1 MATIEPLSSA
11 MTYQAQQAAKPQT
24 VTPVNTEVPEDGQ
37 TVNVDETTA
46 SVTRAQAEDEKESG
60 SESAGSQQQQAA
72 GASAGQQAAG
82 VRQSQQQQ
90 QAARQLQ
97 QASAKQAQQQAA
109 QTKQTQQQSEQL
121 KKAITEMNKKINN
134 SNEEAVF
141 GVHEDTNRI
150 MIKIMDKETKE
161 VIKEFPPE
169 KTLDMIARIWE
180 MAGILVDQKL

>member
-1 MATIEPLSSA
+1 MATIEPLNSV
-11 MTYQAQQAAKPQT
+11 MTYQAQAVERPQSS
-24 VTPVNTEVPEDGQ
+24 TPVNTEVPEDGQ

-46 SVTRAQAEDEKESG
+46 AVTRAQAEDDKGGG
-60 SESAGSQQQQAA
+60 SEGAGSQQQA
-72 GASAGQQAAG
+72 GANQMQQLSA
-82 VRQSQQQQ
+82 R
-90 QAARQLQ
+90 
-97 QASAKQAQQQAA
+97 QAQQQ
-109 QTKQTQQQSEQL
+109 QKSEQL
-121 KKAITEMNKKINN
+121 KKAIAEMNRRINN

-180 MAGILVDQKL
+180 MAGILVDEKR

>member
-1 MATIEPLSSA
+1 MATIEPLNSV
-11 MTYQAQQAAKPQT
+11 MTYQAQAATKPQT

-46 SVTRAQAEDEKESG
+46 AVTKPQAEDEKGKG
-60 SESAGSQQQQAA
+60 SDNAGSQQQQAG
-72 GASAGQQAAG
+72 GA
-82 VRQSQQQQ
+82 
-90 QAARQLQ
+90 
-97 QASAKQAQQQAA
+97 
-109 QTKQTQQQSEQL
+109 KQTQQQQSDQL
-121 KKAITEMNKKINN
+121 KKAIAEMNRKINN

-180 MAGILVDQKL
+180 MAGILVDEKR

>member
-1 MATIEPLSSA
+1 MATIEPLNSV
-11 MTYQAQQAAKPQT
+11 MTYQAQAVEKPQP

-46 SVTRAQAEDEKESG
+46 SVTRPQTENEKESESGG
-60 SESAGSQQQQAA
+60 SGSQQY
-72 GASAGQQAAG
+72 
-82 VRQSQQQQ
+82 
-90 QAARQLQ
+90 
-97 QASAKQAQQQAA
+97 QASGSRQAQV
-109 QTKQTQQQSEQL
+109 QQQSEQL
-121 KKAITEMNKKINN
+121 KKAIAEMNRKINN

-180 MAGILVDQKL
+180 MAGILVDEKR

>member
-1 MATIEPLSSA
+1 MAIEPLNSA
-11 MTYQAQQAAKPQT
+11 MSYQAQAAAKPQM

-37 TVNVDETTA
+37 TINVDETTA
-46 SVTRAQAEDEKESG
+46 SVTRPQAEEDRSSGGESDG
-60 SESAGSQQQQAA
+60 RQQETSGKTSSGVQQN
-72 GASAGQQAAG
+72 QP
-82 VRQSQQQQ
+82 
-90 QAARQLQ
+90 
-97 QASAKQAQQQAA
+97 KN
-109 QTKQTQQQSEQL
+109 EQL
-121 KKAITEMNKKINN
+121 KKAIAEMNRKINN

-150 MIKIMDKETKE
+150 MIKIMDKDTKE

>member
-1 MATIEPLSSA
+1 MATIEPLNSV
-11 MTYQAQQAAKPQT
+11 MTYQAQAVEKPQP
-24 VTPVNTEVPEDGQ
+24 VAPVNTEVPEDGQ

-46 SVTRAQAEDEKESG
+46 SVTRPQTENEKESESGG
-60 SESAGSQQQQAA
+60 SGSQQQQAA
-72 GASAGQQAAG
+72 GS
-82 VRQSQQQQ
+82 R
-90 QAARQLQ
+90 
-97 QASAKQAQQQAA
+97 QAQV
-109 QTKQTQQQSEQL
+109 QQQSEQL
-121 KKAITEMNKKINN
+121 KKAIAEMNRKINN

-180 MAGILVDQKL
+180 MAGILVDEKR

>member
-1 MATIEPLSSA
+1 MATIEPLNSV
-11 MTYQAQQAAKPQT
+11 MTYQAQAVEKPQP

-46 SVTRAQAEDEKESG
+46 AVARPQTENEKEG
-60 SESAGSQQQQAA
+60 ESDGNGSQQQQAA
-72 GASAGQQAAG
+72 GS
-82 VRQSQQQQ
+82 R
-90 QAARQLQ
+90 
-97 QASAKQAQQQAA
+97 KAQV
-109 QTKQTQQQSEQL
+109 QQQSEQL
-121 KKAITEMNKKINN
+121 KKAIAEMNRKINN

-180 MAGILVDQKL
+180 MAGILVDEKL

>member
-1 MATIEPLSSA
+1 

-60 SESAGSQQQQAA
+60 SESAGSQQQAA
-72 GASAGQQAAG
+72 GAKAGQQTAG
-82 VRQSQQQQ
+82 VKQSQQQ
-90 QAARQLQ
+90 AAAKQLQ